1 MQEGKKEPLADQISY
16 SKHYDPAVS
25 SSQPPAYPQTS
36 PPPPPSKMG
45 LAARFS
51 ALSWS
56 QLAVGLSVL
65 TAVIVIPLE
74 VVVISQVHAFL
85 NDAFEIRGSLI
96 FVMVYFALFILALV
110 FQAVLT
116 AEAYVHKNT
125 MQTLA
130 VAIFNV
136 ACFGYSIVQVQQFR
150 KLITCNEAW
159 MEAISEGYPQN
170 NLRSAWD
177 DAKTNNQECMGTT
190 PRGFAEAQ
198 KNKMTMEELQRMA
211 SISDDPVTVARIV
224 SYAIIGVLFVTS
236 WLSCY
241 LAYKVYREYGWHIF
255 QSQGASLVKKRL
267 LRHVHLFILLLKVNL
282 YFSVGIFVQVLV
294 AMILA
299 AITNTD
305 TVSTQSPN
313 VSDPTPSWGS
323 QKSYWIPPLVL
334 MGLFAT
340 SYYACG
346 WYAIQYAHRPSMYA
360 FFALLGG
367 NIAAVIFVLVASHT
381 QPLRNELKITDIWLT
396 SFAAVQLLLNIMT
409 IANAVMCLRGFDTGL
424 REMVDTRRQKKD
436 VEMTPSVPR
445 PRIEID

>member
-1 MQEGKKEPLADQISY
+1 MQEGKKEPLAHQTSF

-25 SSQPPAYPQTS
+25 SSQPPAYRQKL
-36 PPPPPSKMG
+36 PPPPPSPKMG

-51 ALSWS
+51 ALSWA

-65 TAVIVIPLE
+65 TALIVTPLE

-85 NDAFEIRGSLI
+85 NEAFENRGSLI

-110 FQAVLT
+110 FQAALT

-136 ACFGYSIVQVQQFR
+136 ACFGYSIVQVQQFE
-150 KLITCNEAW
+150 KLTTCNEAW
-159 MEAISEGYPQN
+159 MSAIKKGFPGN
-170 NLRSAWD
+170 NLGGAWD
-177 DAKTNNQECMGTT
+177 EAKANSRECDRTT
-190 PRGFAEAQ
+190 PRGFTLAQ
-198 KNKMTMEELQRMA
+198 KDKVTMQELMDMA
-211 SISDDPVTVARIV
+211 TISDDPVTVARLV

-236 WLSCY
+236 SLSCF

-299 AITNTD
+299 AILNND
-305 TVSTQSPN
+305 NSPSPSPN
-313 VSDPTPSWGS
+313 SNTFSS
-323 QKSYWIPPLVL
+323 QKSYWLPPLVL

-346 WYAIQYAHRPSMYA
+346 WYAIRYAHRTSMYA

-367 NIAAVIFVLVASHT
+367 NIAAVVFVLVASQT
-381 QPLRNELKITDIWLT
+381 KLQNELKITNIWLT

-409 IANAVMCLRGFDTGL
+409 IINAVTCLKGFDTGL
-424 REMVDTRRQKKD
+424 REMVDTRMQKKD
-436 VEMTPSVPR
+436 LEMTPAVPR

>member
-1 MQEGKKEPLADQISY
+1 MQEGKKEPLAHQTSF
-16 SKHYDPAVS
+16 SKHYDPAGS
-25 SSQPPAYPQTS
+25 SSQPPAYRQKLP
-36 PPPPPSKMG
+36 PPPPPSPKMG

-51 ALSWS
+51 ALSWA

-65 TAVIVIPLE
+65 TALIVTPLE

-85 NDAFEIRGSLI
+85 NEAFENRGSLI

-110 FQAVLT
+110 FQAALT

-136 ACFGYSIVQVQQFR
+136 ACFGYSIVQVQQFE
-150 KLITCNEAW
+150 KLTTCNEAW
-159 MEAISEGYPQN
+159 MSAIKEGFPKN
-170 NLRSAWD
+170 DLRGAWD
-177 DAKTNNQECMGTT
+177 EAKNNSKECQATT
-190 PRGFAEAQ
+190 PRGFTLAQ
-198 KNKMTMEELQRMA
+198 NDKMTMRELMDMA
-211 SISDDPVTVARIV
+211 SISDAPVTVARLV

-236 WLSCY
+236 SLSCF

-267 LRHVHLFILLLKVNL
+267 LRHIHLFILLLKVNL

-299 AITNTD
+299 KIDAD
-305 TVSTQSPN
+305 SPAPSPN
-313 VSDPTPSWGS
+313 SNTFSS

-346 WYAIQYAHRPSMYA
+346 WYAIRYAHRTSMYA

-367 NIAAVIFVLVASHT
+367 NIAAVIFVLVASQT
-381 QPLRNELKITDIWLT
+381 ALQPQLKITNIWLT

-409 IANAVMCLRGFDTGL
+409 IINAVTCLKGFDTGL
-424 REMVDTRRQKKD
+424 REMVDTRMQKKD
-436 VEMTPSVPR
+436 LEMTPAVPR